1 MLDIQMKELAKAR
14 RILDVL
20 GCKYAIVLPD
30 GVMFGELQIV
40 KQTKNKQQKARRDFS
55 SLAIQE
61 RIRVMNVGDVI
72 ELQGTPDFNLED
84 IQGNASSCGISA
96 FGNGNFVTSHN
107 KQNNTVECMRTG

>member
-30 GVMFGELQIV
+30 GALIGELQII
-40 KQTKNKQQKARRDFS
+40 KQAKKKSKPRKDYSALKIHD
-55 SLAIQE
+55 
-61 RIRVMNVGDVI
+61 RVRGMAVGDVL
-72 ELQGTPDFNLED
+72 ELETTEGFSLEE
-84 IQGNASSCGISA
+84 IQGNASSCGTTT
-96 FGNGNFVTSHN
+96 FGPGNFVTSRN